1 MSTQSFHVIIIG
13 GGIGGLCLAQRLKQA
28 GIAVDVYERDQSR
41 TSRLQGYR
49 IHINPNGSRALYES
63 LPPRLYDIFVA
74 TCGKSGQGFNFLS
87 ERLEELLFINTVDP
101 DEVKDRVDSHKS
113 VSRFTLRQVLLAGLD
128 DVVHFDKQF
137 KRYEE
142 TPDGKFT
149 VFFEDGS
156 EANCNVLI
164 GADGSNSRVRQQF
177 LPHANRIDTG
187 YRAIQGKTILTDEIK
202 RALPANLFLG
212 PASVIAPK
220 GMGMFVAVQQFKHK
234 PEEIAEIGEAIK
246 LHPDL
251 LLSDTSDFVGWGF
264 VARQEQFPQS
274 EKLNVMDGA
283 ALRQT
288 ALDMIKNWHPNLQ
301 KLIRE
306 ADSTTIILTNIYTSR
321 PVEQWPTKH
330 ITLIGD
336 AIHSMTPARGIGANT
351 ALRDA
356 GILGRNLVA
365 VSHNEM
371 TLDQAIHDYET
382 EMLKYGFDA
391 VLSSQKAL
399 EQSAALAKPLS
410 LALAKTT
417 FRFLNAVPPLKRRVF
432 SGFGDN

>member
-1 MSTQSFHVIIIG
+1 M
-13 GGIGGLCLAQRLKQA
+13 
-28 GIAVDVYERDQSR
+28 
-41 TSRLQGYR
+41 
-49 IHINPNGSRALYES
+49 
-63 LPPRLYDIFVA
+63 A

-113 VSRFTLRQVLLAGLD
+113 VSRFTLRQVLLTGLD
-128 DVVHFDKQF
+128 NVVHFDKQF

-142 TPDGKFT
+142 TPDGTFT

-156 EANCNVLI
+156 EANCDVLI
-164 GADGSNSRVRQQF
+164 GADGSNSRVRHQF

-187 YRAIQGKTILTDEIK
+187 YRAIQGKTILTDEIG
-202 RALPANLFLG
+202 RVLPANLFLG

-220 GMGMFVAVQQFKHK
+220 EMGMFVAVQQFQHK
-234 PEEIAEIGEAIK
+234 PDEIEAISEAIK

-274 EKLNVMDGA
+274 EKLNAMDGA

-288 ALDMIKNWHPNLQ
+288 VLDMIKNWHSNLQ

-306 ADSTTIILTNIYTSR
+306 ADPTTLILTNIYTSQ

-356 GILGRNLVA
+356 GMLGRNLVA
-365 VSHNEM
+365 ASHGEM

-410 LALAKTT
+410 LAFAKTT